1 VEDLAFTYELF
12 LSYASADRAW
22 AERLYNDLISRD
34 PRLKDKIFWDRES
47 LQVGDNWQPQL
58 NAALDSSRH
67 FVSLWSDAAAASTW
81 AGPEIDHFEQRKLL
95 NPQGPQLLFY
105 IPLQGSRGP
114 QEELQGF
121 PDIRTMGLYQ
131 KGVSSEALNTILN
144 PRNAELAWNRIVTRI
159 LKRADEVEPGDEFWV
174 IVLSMTKPQADK
186 LTPASIT
193 RKLPQLDTVLKHF
206 HLTVEQLQSRY
217 GESVWDW
224 KPYGEASVEHLLDE
238 LQVAINGK
246 LAHPI
251 RWKKDTVLFDQR
263 QPEDKIKDL
272 HAIYTQ
278 KPSLLIVDPFALY
291 ERDVSDL
298 YAYLDE
304 AFENSRLV
312 VVSLSPDGGTNHP
325 LWKYLRV
332 GGYPYLKA
340 FFDPPLDEGKVPLF
354 GLNLR
359 QVEEI
364 ERLVRLSV
372 NKRVAAETKLITN
385 LAARDR

>member
-1 VEDLAFTYELF
+1 VSKEDLIT
-12 LSYASADRAW
+12 
-22 AERLYNDLISRD
+22 I
-34 PRLKDKIFWDRES
+34 
-47 LQVGDNWQPQL
+47 
-58 NAALDSSRH
+58 LD
-67 FVSLWSDAAAASTW
+67 
-81 AGPEIDHFEQRKLL
+81 QRK
-95 NPQGPQLLFY
+95 
-105 IPLQGSRGP
+105 
-114 QEELQGF
+114 
-121 PDIRTMGLYQ
+121 
-131 KGVSSEALNTILN
+131 V
-144 PRNAELAWNRIVTRI
+144 ELAWNRIVTQM
-159 LKRADEVEPGDEFWV
+159 LKRMDEVEPGDEFWV
-174 IVLSMTKPQADK
+174 IVLSMTKTQAAK
-186 LTPASIT
+186 LTPASFT
-193 RKLPQLDTVLKHF
+193 KKLPQLDTVLKHF
-206 HLTVEQLQSRY
+206 QLTVEQLQSRY
-217 GESVWDW
+217 GDSVWDW

-246 LAHPI
+246 LANPI
-251 RWKKDTVLFDQR
+251 RWKKDIVLFDQR
-263 QPEDKIKDL
+263 EPEDKIKDL

-278 KPSLLIVDPFALY
+278 KPSLLVVDPFALY

-304 AFENSRLV
+304 AFENCRLV

-359 QVEEI
+359 QIEEI

-385 LAARDR
+385 LAARGR